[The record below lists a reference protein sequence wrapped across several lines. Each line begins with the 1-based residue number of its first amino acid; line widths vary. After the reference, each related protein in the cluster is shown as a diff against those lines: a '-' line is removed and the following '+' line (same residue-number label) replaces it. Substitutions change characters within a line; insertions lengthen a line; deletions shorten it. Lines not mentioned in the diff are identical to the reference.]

1 MLGALPGRDPRFAIN
16 DVGMQHY
23 APRRTVMTHV
33 TRIRSAAAPAFMLM
47 LFLFQPGQG
56 QSKPAPAD
64 SENSVSQ
71 APHKRLLYSKAF
83 VIDDRLSAL
92 RREPGLQSE
101 VIRRLRLGH
110 TVYIVATSKPKAD
123 QPRFCRIAVTRRT
136 RGWIHEAALAVQG
149 RAGED
154 QRIMKLIEN
163 GADGIDRISLC
174 RILTER
180 FPQSRLLPKAFLA
193 MGNEAER
200 AAQTLSQRARKR
212 VGDAGEENANA
223 SSRDYFMSDA
233 GLDRYSKL
241 RIVFDFN
248 ESTSEYVYDGKAYRE
263 VIRRFPEGEEAKLA
277 RERLELAKQKLAR
290 RQ

>member
-1 MLGALPGRDPRFAIN
+1 MAHI
-16 DVGMQHY
+16 
-23 APRRTVMTHV
+23 
-33 TRIRSAAAPAFMLM
+33 TRIRSVAALAFLV
-47 LFLFQPGQG
+47 LILVVQAAQG
-56 QSKPAPAD
+56 QSKPASAAD
-64 SENSVSQ
+64 SENSTGQVAQ
-71 APHKRLLYSKAF
+71 KRPLYSKAF

-92 RREPGLQSE
+92 RREPGLQAE

-110 TVYIVATSKPKAD
+110 TVYIVASTKPKAD

-174 RILTER
+174 RILIER

-200 AAQTLSQRARKR
+200 AAQTLSQRARRR

-223 SSRDYFMSDA
+223 SSRDYFMSDV

-241 RIVFDFN
+241 RVVFNFN

-263 VIRRFPEGEEAKLA
+263 LIRRFPDGDEAKLA

-290 RQ
+290 RE

>member
-1 MLGALPGRDPRFAIN
+1 
-16 DVGMQHY
+16 
-23 APRRTVMTHV
+23 MTHI
-33 TRIRSAAAPAFMLM
+33 TRIRSIAAAGLLLLLLVVQSVA
-47 LFLFQPGQG
+47 QG
-56 QSKPAPAD
+56 QSKPASAG
-64 SENSVSQ
+64 SENPVSQ
-71 APHKRLLYSKAF
+71 APQKRALYSKAF

-92 RREPGLQSE
+92 RREPGLQAE

-110 TVYIVATSKPKAD
+110 TVYIVATTKQKSD

-174 RILTER
+174 RILIER

-212 VGDAGEENANA
+212 VGDAGEENPNA
-223 SSRDYFMSDA
+223 SSRDYFMSDV

-241 RIVFDFN
+241 RVVFDFN

-263 VIRRFPEGEEAKLA
+263 VVRRFPDGDEASLA

-290 RQ
+290 RE